1 MDNLISSD
9 ILWSAQ
15 EAQPKT
21 KEVLKNYNSQELSEI
36 SKRIKETVARG
47 GVSIMYIGELSDGTV
62 NKLKSLGYNIFDASS
77 YSTAYEIS
85 WEWPNESSVSKE
97 EY

>member
-15 EAQPKT
+15 EAQQKT

-36 SKRIKETVARG
+36 SKRIARG

-62 NKLKSLGYNIFDASS
+62 NKLKSLGYTIFDISS
-77 YSTAYEIS
+77 YPTAYEIS
-85 WEWPNESSVSKE
+85 WE
-97 EY
+97 

>member
-15 EAQPKT
+15 EAQQKT
-21 KEVLKNYNSQELSEI
+21 KEVLKNYNNQELSEI

-47 GVSIMYIGELSDGTV
+47 GVDR
-62 NKLKSLGYNIFDASS
+62 KS
-77 YSTAYEIS
+77 
-85 WEWPNESSVSKE
+85 VV
-97 EY
+97 

>member
-15 EAQPKT
+15 IAQQKT
-21 KEVLKNYNSQELSEI
+21 KEVLKNYNSQELSKI
-36 SKRIKETVARG
+36 SKQIKEMVARG
-47 GVSIMYIGELSDGTV
+47 GFSIMYIGELSDGTV

-77 YSTAYEIS
+77 YSTAQEIS
-85 WEWPNESSVSKE
+85 WE
-97 EY
+97 

>member
-15 EAQPKT
+15 IAQQKT
-21 KEVLKNYNSQELSEI
+21 KEVLKNYNSQELSKI
-36 SKRIKETVARG
+36 SKQIKEMVARG
-47 GVSIMYIGELSDGTV
+47 GFFIVYIGELSDGTV

-85 WEWPNESSVSKE
+85 WE
-97 EY
+97 

>member
-1 MDNLISSD
+1 MDNSTSSD

-15 EAQPKT
+15 EAQQKT

-47 GVSIMYIGELSDGTV
+47 GVSIMYIGELSDGTF
-62 NKLKSLGYNIFDASS
+62 NKLKSLGYNIFDISS

-85 WEWPNESSVSKE
+85 WE
-97 EY
+97 

>member
-1 MDNLISSD
+1 MNNSMSSD

-15 EAQPKT
+15 EAKQMT
-21 KEVLKNYNSQELSEI
+21 KESIKNFNSQQLSDI

-85 WEWPNESSVSKE
+85 WE
-97 EY
+97 

>member
-1 MDNLISSD
+1 MNNSMSSD

-15 EAQPKT
+15 EAKQMT
-21 KEVLKNYNSQELSEI
+21 KESIKNFNSQELSEI

-85 WEWPNESSVSKE
+85 WE
-97 EY
+97 

>member
-15 EAQPKT
+15 IAQQKT
-21 KEVLKNYNSQELSEI
+21 KEVLKNYNSQELSKI
-36 SKRIKETVARG
+36 SKQIKEMVAKG
-47 GVSIMYIGELSDGTV
+47 GFSIMYIKLSDGTV

-85 WEWPNESSVSKE
+85 WE
-97 EY
+97 

>member
-15 EAQPKT
+15 EAQQKT

-36 SKRIKETVARG
+36 SKRIKETVARC

-62 NKLKSLGYNIFDASS
+62 NKLKSLGYTIFDISS
-77 YSTAYEIS
+77 YPTAYEIS
-85 WEWPNESSVSKE
+85 WE
-97 EY
+97 

>member
-15 EAQPKT
+15 EAQQKT

-36 SKRIKETVARG
+36 SKRIKR
-47 GVSIMYIGELSDGTV
+47 DGCQRW
-62 NKLKSLGYNIFDASS
+62 SFYNV
-77 YSTAYEIS
+77 YRRTE
-85 WEWPNESSVSKE
+85 
-97 EY
+97 